1 MTEREIKMYDTVI
14 ELGIATERELS
25 LARQLVDG
33 SWTEVI
39 EAVIFARSGYRTL
52 EQFIE
57 CDGEVW

>member
-14 ELGIATERELS
+14 ELRIATERELS

-33 SWTEVI
+33 SWTEII